1 MESTF
6 YDYYTDYELNGK
18 NRDFYPGENGMS
30 DRNWVTFRQFDQ
42 ALSDYYEENQVSIP
56 IYTGHFQPD
65 SLNGCKFSVINNT
78 LQLYGSNDYKK
89 FFSTNNS
96 AIDADGYGGKYAY
109 AAQGLVNAELSN
121 GTLMMKTADGK
132 SAEPHFDEA
141 FLLGKNSK
149 NAVLGEVYHNVSF
162 PFKQKGQ
169 SNGVNY
175 WCFDSSETT
184 LAMRKNSSTGEYYL
198 ENTENQGWSQ
208 NVDSSG
214 TAGGYGFF
222 PFNENTTAA
231 SGKNYNYGFGTK
243 LEIKFRLTEDGKILE
258 MTAPK
263 CRLSLSSPEMMMY
276 GYLLMG
282 SWRWMLAELMEG

>member
-1 MESTF
+1 MGVS
-6 YDYYTDYELNGK
+6 L
-18 NRDFYPGENGMS
+18 
-30 DRNWVTFRQFDQ
+30 
-42 ALSDYYEENQVSIP
+42 ALSITHCS
-56 IYTGHFQPD
+56 YTEVMTIKN
-65 SLNGCKFSVINNT
+65 S
-78 LQLYGSNDYKK
+78 
-89 FFSTNNS
+89 FSTNNS

-231 SGKNYNYGFGTK
+231 SGKK
-243 LEIKFRLTEDGKILE
+243 L
-258 MTAPK
+258 
-263 CRLSLSSPEMMMY
+263 
-276 GYLLMG
+276 
-282 SWRWMLAELMEG
+282 